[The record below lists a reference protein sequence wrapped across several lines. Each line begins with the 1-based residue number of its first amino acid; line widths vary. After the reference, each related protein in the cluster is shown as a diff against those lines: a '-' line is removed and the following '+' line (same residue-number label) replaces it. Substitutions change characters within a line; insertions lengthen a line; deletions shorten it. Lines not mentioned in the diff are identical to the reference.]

1 MERIMAVFRKYP
13 IIPSMM
19 TYSVLYPSANFVQQK
34 YFRKYKPGE
43 EKIDWQEIKRYT
55 FVLSMFLTLFL

>member
-34 YFRKYKPGE
+34 YFRKFQSGE
-43 EKIDWQEIKRYT
+43 EKIDWQEIKR
-55 FVLSMFLTLFL
+55 